1 MNAKACL
8 KGKRSH
14 WGIENRQHWVLDI
27 AFCENI
33 RQVRKDHAPENF
45 AVLRHSAVNLLKQ
58 KKKRSPHQAFVGW
71 LGQSLTVQ
79 DSIRLKYDYPI
90 LIVEIMIYN
99 K

>member
-58 KKKRSPHQAFVGW
+58 KKKAVSSPGICWLVGTKPNC
-71 LGQSLTVQ
+71 SRFYPFE
-79 DSIRLKYDYPI
+79 IRLPYSHCRNN
-90 LIVEIMIYN
+90 EI
-99 K
+99 